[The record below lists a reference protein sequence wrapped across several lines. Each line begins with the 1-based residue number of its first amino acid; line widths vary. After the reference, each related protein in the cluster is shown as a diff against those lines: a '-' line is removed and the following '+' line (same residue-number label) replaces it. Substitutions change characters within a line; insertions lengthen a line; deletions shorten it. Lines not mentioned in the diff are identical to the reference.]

1 MGLIKKFL
9 GKILNGVTKF
19 ISFIFDVIINIFEII
34 VSLVRSIGRGL
45 IGLISMG
52 GCLFLFLF
60 SPYALALLFNPVI
73 TSFILLL
80 IIIPILGTKFVS
92 YLKYIKYII
101 TEYLFDRA
109 DSLIHGRKA
118 RYDSFGGYGNRYK
131 RMEAERLR
139 REQEKRQEEQQRQ
152 WEERFKQWY
161 EYQNYQRGTGG
172 YSYGGYDYGGQYYA
186 DPSIEFKKKYE
197 ESCDLLGVP
206 YDADKYQIK
215 LAYRRK
221 AKEYHP
227 DLNKSHNAKEIFQ
240 KINDAN
246 EFLSDANIER
256 YKSLHN

>member
-118 RYDSFGGYGNRYK
+118 RYDSWW
-131 RMEAERLR
+131 MEIGTRGWKGKAEARTR
-139 REQEKRQEEQQRQ
+139 KRQEEQQRQ

-172 YSYGGYDYGGQYYA
+172 YSAEDMTMVVNIMR
-186 DPSIEFKKKYE
+186 PF
-197 ESCDLLGVP
+197 
-206 YDADKYQIK
+206 
-215 LAYRRK
+215 YRV
-221 AKEYHP
+221 
-227 DLNKSHNAKEIFQ
+227 
-240 KINDAN
+240 
-246 EFLSDANIER
+246 
-256 YKSLHN
+256 

>member
-1 MGLIKKFL
+1 MR
-9 GKILNGVTKF
+9 T
-19 ISFIFDVIINIFEII
+19 
-34 VSLVRSIGRGL
+34 R
-45 IGLISMG
+45 
-52 GCLFLFLF
+52 
-60 SPYALALLFNPVI
+60 
-73 TSFILLL
+73 
-80 IIIPILGTKFVS
+80 
-92 YLKYIKYII
+92 
-101 TEYLFDRA
+101 
-109 DSLIHGRKA
+109 
-118 RYDSFGGYGNRYK
+118 
-131 RMEAERLR
+131 
-139 REQEKRQEEQQRQ
+139 KRQEEQQRQ
-152 WEERFKQWY
+152 WKKDSNSGMSIKLSKRHWY
-161 EYQNYQRGTGG
+161 

-227 DLNKSHNAKEIFQ
+227 DLNKSPNAKEIFQ